1 MSLSGKPVLQ
11 ALRGERVT
19 PAPFWLMRQA
29 GRYLPEYRALR
40 AATGS
45 FLDLCYT
52 PERAAE
58 ATLQPLRRFDMD
70 AAIIFSDILLV
81 PQALGQ
87 ELHFTE
93 GAGPALAP
101 IRSRAAAAVLKLEGL
116 TGRLA
121 PVYRALEL
129 VAGSLAPGKTLIG
142 FAGAPWTIAT
152 YMVEGGSSRDFSN
165 VKTFASDDP
174 SGFAVL
180 ITLLADAVAAHLV
193 AQIEAGAKVVQLFD
207 TWAGIVAAEDFER
220 LVVAPTRRIVD
231 VVKKRFPDTPIIGF
245 PRGIGPLYD
254 RYFCDSGVDALSI
267 DAAISLETAAAL
279 QKHGP
284 IQGNLDPQILRAG
297 GKALDDAAH
306 AILAALGEA
315 PFVFNLGHGVLPDTP
330 LEHVARLAAL
340 IRQA

>member
-1 MSLSGKPVLQ
+1 MSTSGKPILQ
-11 ALRGERVT
+11 ALRGERVM

-70 AAIIFSDILLV
+70 AAIVFSDILLV

-87 ELHFTE
+87 ELRFSE

-101 IRSRAAAAVLKLEGL
+101 IRSRAAVAVLQFEGL
-116 TGRLA
+116 TTRLA

-129 VAGSLAPGKTLIG
+129 VARSLAPGKTLIG

-152 YMVEGGSSRDFSN
+152 YMVEGGSSRDFAQ
-165 VKTFASDDP
+165 VKAFASDDP
-174 SGFAVL
+174 SGFAAL
-180 ITLLADAVAAHLV
+180 INLLVDAVAAHLV
-193 AQIEAGAKVVQLFD
+193 AQIEAGAEVVQLFD
-207 TWAGIVAAEDFER
+207 TWASIVVAEDFER
-220 LVVAPTRRIVD
+220 LVIAPTRRIVD
-231 VVKKRFPDTPIIGF
+231 AVKKHYPDTPIIGF
-245 PRGIGPLYD
+245 PRGVGALYD
-254 RYFCDSGVDALSI
+254 RYFRDSGVDALSV
-267 DAAISLETAAAL
+267 DAAVSLKTVAAL
-279 QKHGP
+279 QQHGP

-297 GKALDDAAH
+297 GKALDDAVH
-306 AILAALGEA
+306 AILAALGDA